1 MFENLN
7 KRLQS
12 YQGFTGQNKKE
23 DDEMRALAG
32 GSVGGFK
39 EPVVEKQ
46 IKLPTMVA
54 QQSSNTNN
62 YIPDDAKTGVKEL
75 DNRKNFLANSID
87 SLIDNYIKTN
97 NIRTDGDYSIDPN
110 DLPPEYKQYAEEM
123 QDIKQKMMG
132 MPRYK

>member
-23 DDEMRALAG
+23 DDEMRTLAG
-32 GSVGGFK
+32 GSIGGFK
-39 EPVVEKQ
+39 EPVVEK
-46 IKLPTMVA
+46 KVKMPMAVA
-54 QQSSNTNN
+54 QQFSNTNN
-62 YIPDDAKTGVKEL
+62 YIPDDAKTGNKEL

-87 SLIDNYIKTN
+87 DLIDNYIKTN
-97 NIRTDGDYSIDPN
+97 NIKTDDDYSIDPN